1 VDITGWGSDGP
12 WADRKAYDLLVQCET
27 GLVSLTGTPNDV
39 AKVGVSIADIAAGMY
54 AFSGTLAALYRREIT
69 GEGASIEVSFE
80 LGRDAQMLDKLVAA
94 QVDSR
99 S

>member
-1 VDITGWGSDGP
+1 
-12 WADRKAYDLLVQCET
+12 
-27 GLVSLTGTPNDV
+27 
-39 AKVGVSIADIAAGMY
+39 MY

-80 LGRDAQMLDKLVAA
+80 LGRDAQTLDKLVAA